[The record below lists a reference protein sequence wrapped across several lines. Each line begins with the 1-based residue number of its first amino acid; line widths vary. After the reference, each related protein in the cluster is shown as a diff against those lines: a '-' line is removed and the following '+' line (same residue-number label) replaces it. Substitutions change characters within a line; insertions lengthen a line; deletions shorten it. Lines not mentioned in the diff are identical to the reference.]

1 MSCFLFIGTSMFE
14 NQIMQGLLLF
24 ILGWIVRGG
33 FERLFISGKL
43 IILVREAEQGCLKML
58 GRAEEHYWHSTKLL
72 KEAATRTGKEEDM
85 KIVLNSLK
93 FTHDEWKK
101 TAIEAVATN
110 HPFPSIIKWHDW
122 QSAMRTLE
130 QAKIDRRMSK

>member
-1 MSCFLFIGTSMFE
+1 MFE
-14 NQIMQGLLLF
+14 NPWIQSALFF

-43 IILVREAEQGCLKML
+43 IILVRDAEKGCLKML

-72 KEAATRTGKEEDM
+72 KEAASRTGKEEDM

-101 TAIEAVATN
+101 TAIESVAIN

-122 QSAMRTLE
+122 QSAMRMIE
-130 QAKIDRRMSK
+130 QEKINRSMSK